1 MYDQI
6 ELGTSPTDEPCV
18 CVSNGDYMDA
28 MRQEARK
35 YKALLESMFPA
46 PENGEFRIKRF
57 SHDFGSYLEVC
68 ACFDS
73 QDEKAIEWAFDVE
86 ANLPEYWS

>member
-6 ELGTSPTDEPCV
+6 ELGASPTNEPCV
-18 CVSNGDYMDA
+18 QVSDQDYMDA

-46 PENGEFRIKRF
+46 PENGEFRIKSF
-57 SHDFGSYLEVC
+57 PHDFGSYLEVC

-73 QDEKAIEWAFDVE
+73 LDEKAIEWAFNVE
-86 ANLPEYWS
+86 ENLPEYWS